1 MTVSDG
7 GWTPLGAFDGD
18 FADAAASGDGAGLRR
33 GGREGDRPARW
44 LTASMVALGVLA
56 AASAVV
62 SYAAQ
67 YRMVLAAKGV
77 VSVAALGGGR
87 SRMSQR

>member
-33 GGREGDRPARW
+33 RAGEKA
-44 LTASMVALGVLA
+44 TV
-56 AASAVV
+56 
-62 SYAAQ
+62 
-67 YRMVLAAKGV
+67 
-77 VSVAALGGGR
+77 
-87 SRMSQR
+87 QRAG